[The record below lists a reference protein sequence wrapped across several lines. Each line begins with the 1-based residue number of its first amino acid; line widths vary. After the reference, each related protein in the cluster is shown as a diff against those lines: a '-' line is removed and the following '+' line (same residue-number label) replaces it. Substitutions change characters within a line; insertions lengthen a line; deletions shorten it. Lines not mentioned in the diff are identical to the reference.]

1 MTNGNQIVKEL
12 VEALSAVSD
21 LTVTP
26 SSVSRMR
33 KVFQLSG
40 QLNGLIFLH
49 GIAKYPH
56 RWGITKNTM
65 GKIKSQRKPWA
76 VILLHDSKD
85 TGYII
90 SSVEAHNRIA
100 RSLWPFHQGD
110 YKITEGKSLVDIP
123 HFSSVNE
130 LLDLLP
136 TQLTETFSVESAIQN
151 AIHETEQLHRRMTAW
166 QGGESSSHKELKEYV
181 ASHPEVL
188 GLEATVVSFLEFS
201 FPSGDQVDIA
211 FDLGNNRWA
220 VVEIELGGSTQTL
233 VGLFQSVKYRAL
245 QQAVLTVRGA
255 EGKVDGFLVAH
266 SIPEETERLAELLGI
281 KIAEVT
287 I

>member
-26 SSVSRMR
+26 SSVSKKRR
-33 KVFQLSG
+33 VFQLDG
-40 QLNGLIFLH
+40 RFNGFIFLH

-56 RWGITKNTM
+56 HWGITENTM
-65 GKIKSQRKPWA
+65 SKIESQHKPWA

-100 RSLWPFHQGD
+100 KSLWPFKQGD

-136 TQLTETFSVESAIQN
+136 TQLTEMFSVKSAIQN
-151 AIHETEQLHRRMTAW
+151 AIRETEQLRRRITAW
-166 QGGESSSHKELKEYV
+166 QGCESSPHKELKEYV

-188 GLEATVVSFLEFS
+188 GLEANVVSFLEFS
-201 FPSGDQVDIA
+201 FPSGDQADIA
-211 FDLGNNRWA
+211 FDLGNNHWT
-220 VVEIELGGSTQTL
+220 VVEIELGGSAQTL
-233 VGLFQSVKYRAL
+233 IGLFQAVKYRAL
-245 QQAVLTVRGA
+245 QRAVLTVQGN

-266 SIPEETERLAELLGI
+266 SIPEETKRLAGLLGI